1 MKNELNKDPL
11 EKVEI
16 VDLEQGFAQLA
27 STYEYMS
34 TSTLQSIKQ
43 QIVSQ
48 QIPAFKSYANG
59 IGPCALTV
67 FDIEEQRFLY
77 VDDDIEKISGIPKEH
92 YFNKGIKYLFSRL
105 AYDNIPYLI
114 KSTYH
119 ERQFLKKIPTESYA
133 DLIVNREYA
142 YREKGSKRWILQ
154 QIIRHLV
161 NDDGSIFAIVTLQIN
176 IDHIKCDNKFRYYI
190 YNRRLNEIVYPKK
203 KKRIPLDV
211 TLNVLSARE
220 REIVELISL
229 GFSNQQI
236 ADKLFISYHTVRTHR
251 KNIFKKLGCSSVLD
265 LVRLINNH

>member
-1 MKNELNKDPL
+1 MDNGSDNKPT
-11 EKVEI
+11 EKIEI
-16 VDLEQGFAQLA
+16 IDLEEGFAQLA

-34 TSTLQSIKQ
+34 TSTLQSIKN
-43 QIVSQ
+43 QIVAQ
-48 QIPAFKSYANG
+48 QIPAFRNYANG

-77 VDDDIEKISGIPKEH
+77 VEDDIEKISGIPKDD

-105 AYDNIPYLI
+105 AYDNIPALV

-119 ERQFLKKIPTESYA
+119 ERQYLKKIPVETYQ
-133 DLIVNREYA
+133 DLIINREYA
-142 YREKGSKRWILQ
+142 YREKGDKRWILQ

-161 NDDGSIFAIVTLQIN
+161 NDDGAVFAIVTLQIN
-176 IDHIKCDNKFRYYI
+176 IDHLKCDNKFRYYI

-203 KKRIPLDV
+203 KKRLPLDI
-211 TLNVLSARE
+211 TLNVLSSRE
-220 REIVELISL
+220 KEIVELLSL

-265 LVRLINNH
+265 MVRMIDR